1 MPLPE
6 DPKTPWPPP
15 ELKDVFRQVHTW
27 STWYAGDPEEISR
40 LYGGNTSTAT
50 YTNHPS
56 QFAGGVVGT
65 FARMWWGQPVPAGE
79 QRAKMHIPL
88 ASDIATKSA
97 DLLYSEPPTFTFE
110 KDNEAATKRVDDL
123 VEEGLYATL
132 LEGAELG
139 AAKSGYYQR
148 IVWDKT
154 LKPLPWLS
162 IVQADAAVPE
172 WRWGV
177 LTACTFW
184 NVVSRDDK
192 GKDVLRHLERHESG
206 HILHGLYR
214 GTDDEIGARISLR
227 SSSAT
232 AHLAVVTEDGEVFD
246 EVADIPTGV
255 QGLTAAYVPNIR
267 PAPLWMDN
275 PLAAPMGRS
284 DYTPGVIGLM
294 DALDETW
301 SSWMRDIR
309 LAKMRLLVPGDY
321 LKNLGPGQG
330 AGWSAE
336 QEVFTILNMLPAADG
351 RPQITANQ
359 FDIRVAEHEQSAR
372 AITAQ
377 AVTSAGYS
385 AQSFGLSNDVAIT
398 ATEVSARERQ
408 SYITRD
414 KKIVYQRPPITG
426 LIETQMQIEASLFAN
441 ELRAK
446 YKAVPVPA
454 RPRME
459 FADGV
464 SDSTETTARTL
475 QLIEAARAASTET
488 KVQML
493 HPDWEK
499 EDVDEEV
506 KRILDEDGA
515 TTRDPETFLNGIA
528 SGAPIKPEPP
538 DVDDAADEDAGA

>member
-6 DPKTPWPPP
+6 ATNLPWPPP

-27 STWYAGDPEEISR
+27 STWYGGDPEEIAR
-40 LYGGNTSTAT
+40 LYGGNTSAST
-50 YTNHPS
+50 YSNHPT

-65 FARMWWGQPVPAGE
+65 LARMWWGQPIPAGE

-97 DLLYSEPPTFTFE
+97 DLLYSEPPTFVFD
-110 KDNEAATKRVDDL
+110 KGNEAATKRVDAL

-148 IVWDKT
+148 IVWDKN

-172 WRWGV
+172 WRWGMLV
-177 LTACTFW
+177 AVTFW
-184 NVVSRDDK
+184 TVVQRDDK
-192 GKDVLRHLERHESG
+192 GKDVLRHLERHEPG
-206 HILHGLYR
+206 HIYHGLYQ
-214 GTDDEIGARISLR
+214 GTDTELGRRISLR

-232 AHLAVVTEDGEVFD
+232 AHYASVTEDGEVFD
-246 EVADIPTGV
+246 DVRDIPTGV

-267 PAPLWMDN
+267 PAPLWLDN

-284 DYTPGVIGLM
+284 DYTPGVIGLF

-336 QEVFTILNMLPAADG
+336 QEVFTSLNMLPASDG

-385 AQSFGLSNDVAIT
+385 AQSFGLSSDVAIT

-414 KKIVYQRPPITG
+414 KKIVYQRTPISG
-426 LIETQMQIEASLFAN
+426 LIETLMQIEALSFAD
-441 ELRAK
+441 ELRAL
-446 YKAVPVPA
+446 YKAVPKPE

-475 QLIEAARAASTET
+475 QLIEAARAASTQT

-493 HPDWEK
+493 HPDWEQ
-499 EDVDEEV
+499 EDVDQEV
-506 KRILDEDGA
+506 TRILDEDGA
-515 TTRDPETFLNGIA
+515 TTRDPEAFLNDAAAGKA
-528 SGAPIKPEPP
+528 SGEP
-538 DVDDAADEDAGA
+538 AADPDEDAGA